1 MSARLQRLRQLARN
15 SEAAAAV
22 GADAVTTARFEQE
35 RKHGL
40 ELQKRLRASHHLIQP
55 GHQPAAA
62 GGSVCAQSKDTLRD
76 KTRAVRNR
84 QQICGGEPML
94 SHKFNIGDIV
104 ALKPAIKRN
113 ILGGI
118 YQVTKQLP
126 ENQGELE

>member
-1 MSARLQRLRQLARN
+1 
-15 SEAAAAV
+15 
-22 GADAVTTARFEQE
+22 
-35 RKHGL
+35 
-40 ELQKRLRASHHLIQP
+40 LRAIKAPPFGTKYEPLEID
-55 GHQPAAA
+55 
-62 GGSVCAQSKDTLRD
+62 SKD
-76 KTRAVRNR
+76 
-84 QQICGGEPML
+84 GGEPML